1 MDSNINKEIFQKQPY
16 DVKENLNK
24 LLKSNIDSESDIVHF
39 KLKILQREFANEIE
53 LNMNNLLKF
62 SKTLETD
69 IRQTELS
76 NNLVLSNLPN

>member
-1 MDSNINKEIFQKQPY
+1 MDSNINKEIFQKEGY

-24 LLKSNIDSESDIVHF
+24 ILKSNIDSESDIIHF

-53 LNMNNLLKF
+53 LNLNNLLKF
-62 SKTLETD
+62 SKTLEND
-69 IRQTELS
+69 IKQTELS